1 MKTLTKLFTENR
13 YERRPEG
20 AAPDSWEHVSHTEPI
35 DEQVAVWA
43 AEVGANII
51 NVSAPGI
58 SQLWANKEM
67 TLKCIIVAYVVI
79 YIPRTTKP

>member
-1 MKTLTKLFTENR
+1 MKTFTKLFTESR

-20 AAPDSWEHVSHTEPI
+20 AAPDSWEHVSHTAPI
-35 DEQVAVWA
+35 DEQVEVWA
-43 AEVGANII
+43 TNEGANII

-79 YIPRTTKP
+79 YIPRKSE